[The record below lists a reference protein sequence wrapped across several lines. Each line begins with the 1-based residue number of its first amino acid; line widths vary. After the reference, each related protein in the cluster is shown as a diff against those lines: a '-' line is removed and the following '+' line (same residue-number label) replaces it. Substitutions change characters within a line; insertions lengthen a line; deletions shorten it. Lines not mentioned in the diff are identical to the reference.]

1 MAFYSHSA
9 LVQRTIIRLRQ
20 VAGPST
26 QLYAE
31 DAIAMLIEETYELVR
46 SRRWWDNLTKWETR
60 QLDGTTGKCTAQFIG
75 TREGF
80 RDVDRVCYGSNS
92 TPLPL
97 LSSNINPY
105 RLTGTSPRY
114 VEPLHSA
121 DDVQGWAPTGQ
132 NLFRIWPLTSVTT
145 VAQPLRIH
153 IREDPASLFTNT
165 AVVVPFDASCLI
177 NGAAAKYAA
186 DDGTNPA
193 TVTMLQQAF
202 ENRLQQLEQQHDSAK
217 LILDPRMND
226 PMLLNEWAED
236 R

>member
-1 MAFYSHSA
+1 MAFYSLSD

-31 DAIAMLIEETYELVR
+31 DVITMLIEETYEIAR

-60 QLDGTTGKCTAQFIG
+60 QLDGTTGVCTASFAG

-80 RDVDRVCYGSNS
+80 RDVERVCVGNNS
-92 TPLPL
+92 VPLPI

-114 VEPLHSA
+114 VEPLHAS
-121 DDVQGWAPTGQ
+121 DDIQGWAPVAQ

-145 VAQPLRIH
+145 MALPLRVH
-153 IREDPASLFTNT
+153 IRSDPANLFTDPS
-165 AVVVPFDASCLI
+165 VIVPFDASCII

-193 TVTMLQQAF
+193 TVTMLQQSF

-217 LILDPRMND
+217 IILDPRMGD
-226 PMLLNEWAED
+226 PNILNEWAED

>member
-1 MAFYSHSA
+1 MPFYSHSD
-9 LVQRTIIRLRQ
+9 LVQKTIIRLRQ

-31 DAIAMLIEETYELVR
+31 DAIAMLIEETYEHVR

-60 QLDGTTGKCTAQFIG
+60 QLDGATGVCTVSFVG

-92 TPLPL
+92 TPLPI

-114 VEPLHSA
+114 VEPLHA
-121 DDVQGWAPTGQ
+121 MDDIQGWAPVAQ

-145 VAQPLRIH
+145 TALPLRVH
-153 IREDPASLFTNT
+153 IRCDPSNLFTDPSVT
-165 AVVVPFDASCLI
+165 VPFDSSCLI

-193 TVTMLQQAF
+193 TVTMLQNTF
-202 ENRLQQLEQQHDSAK
+202 ENRLRQLEQQHDSAQ
-217 LILDPRMND
+217 LVLDPRMSD
-226 PMLLNEWAED
+226 PTILNEWVEGH
-236 R
+236 